1 MSRSGG
7 AEPKNRPRI
16 GLALGGGVAR
26 GWAHIGVLRALGR
39 AGIRPDI
46 VCGTSIGALVGGV
59 HLAGKLDVLERW
71 ARSLTKLKI
80 VTYLDFRVAGGGMIG
95 GNRLMAAMRQQMGD
109 ITIEDLPVPYTCVA
123 TDLVTGHEVWLSR
136 GNLVDA
142 LRASISLPG
151 IFSPSELD
159 GRWLIDGALVNPL
172 PVSVCRAMGAEV
184 VIAVN
189 LNADLLGRT
198 RAPGQRIPRAAGFDL
213 LNELPMAGQQ
223 SPNRL
228 SGWLKSIFG
237 REHDAPSLFGVM
249 VQSLNIMQDRITRS
263 RLAGEPPDVSI
274 TPKLGHIGLLEF
286 HRAEEVIAEGAAA
299 AERAQGELVEAIAV
313 FESTPG

>member
-1 MSRSGG
+1 M
-7 AEPKNRPRI
+7 KLPRV

-26 GWAHIGVLRALGR
+26 GWAHIGVLRALDR

-46 VCGTSIGALVGGV
+46 VCGTSIGALVGGI
-59 HLAGKLDVLERW
+59 HLAGKLDVLEDW

-80 VTYLDFRVAGGGMIG
+80 VTYLDFHMAAGGMIG
-95 GNRLMAAMRQQMGD
+95 GNRLMAVMSEHLGGLA
-109 ITIEDLPVPYTCVA
+109 IEDLPVPYTCVA
-123 TDLVTGHEVWLSR
+123 TDLVTGHEVWLNR

-151 IFSPSELD
+151 IFSPVELD
-159 GRWLIDGALVNPL
+159 ERWLVDGALVNPL
-172 PVSVCRAMGAEV
+172 PVSVCRAMGAQL

-189 LNADLLGRT
+189 LHADLLGRT

-213 LNELPMAGQQ
+213 LNEMPADQRAQHGVG
-223 SPNRL
+223 
-228 SGWLKSIFG
+228 GWLKNIFG
-237 REHDAPSLFGVM
+237 REHGAPSLFGVM

-299 AERAQGELVEAIAV
+299 AERARGELSEAIAV
-313 FESTPG
+313 FEAPPS

>member
-26 GWAHIGVLRALGR
+26 GWAHIGVLHALGR

-71 ARSLTKLKI
+71 ARSLSKLKI

-109 ITIEDLPVPYTCVA
+109 ISIEDLPVPYTCVA

-213 LNELPMAGQQ
+213 LNELPMASQQ
-223 SPNRL
+223 APNRL

-313 FESTPG
+313 FESGPG

>member
-1 MSRSGG
+1 M
-7 AEPKNRPRI
+7 KLPRI

-26 GWAHIGVLRALGR
+26 GWAHIGVLRALDR

-59 HLAGKLDVLERW
+59 HLAGKLDVLENW

-80 VTYLDFRVAGGGMIG
+80 VAYLDFHVAAGGMIG
-95 GNRLMAAMRQQMGD
+95 GNRLMSVMREHLGK
-109 ITIEDLPVPYTCVA
+109 IAIEDLPVPYTCVA
-123 TDLVTGHEVWLSR
+123 TDLVTGHEVWLNR

-151 IFSPSELD
+151 IFSPVEID
-159 GRWLIDGALVNPL
+159 ERWLIDGALVNPL
-172 PVSVCRAMGAEV
+172 PVSVCRAMGAQL

-189 LNADLLGRT
+189 LHADLLGRT

-213 LNELPMAGQQ
+213 LNELPLPDEHSLHG
-223 SPNRL
+223 L
-228 SGWLKSIFG
+228 GGWLKNVFG
-237 REHDAPSLFGVM
+237 RQPGAPSLFGVM

-274 TPKLGHIGLLEF
+274 TPRLGHIGLLEF

-299 AERAQGELVEAIAV
+299 AERARGELGEAIAV
-313 FESTPG
+313 FEAPPS

>member
-1 MSRSGG
+1 MRL
-7 AEPKNRPRI
+7 PRI

-26 GWAHIGVLRALGR
+26 GWAHIGVLRALDR

-59 HLAGKLDVLERW
+59 HLAGKLDVLEAW
-71 ARSLTKLKI
+71 ARSLTRLKI

-95 GNRLMAAMRQQMGD
+95 GNRLMAVMRQHLGNVA
-109 ITIEDLPVPYTCVA
+109 IEDLPVPYTCVA
-123 TDLVTGHEVWLSR
+123 TDLVTGHEVWLRS

-151 IFSPSELD
+151 VFSPVELNE
-159 GRWLIDGALVNPL
+159 RWLIDGALVNPL
-172 PVSVCRAMGAEV
+172 PVSVCRAMGAQV

-189 LNADLLGRT
+189 LHADLIGRT

-213 LNELPMAGQQ
+213 LDELPTVGQQ
-223 SPNRL
+223 APHGLN
-228 SGWLKSIFG
+228 GWLKSIFG

-299 AERAQGELVEAIAV
+299 TERARDELAEAIAV
-313 FESTPG
+313 LENPPG